1 MTLMSKE
8 RFLRCLKKTP
18 IILEAILKDVSP
30 EQVRE
35 LRDGDDGW
43 NVVEV
48 MCHLRDFENIFF
60 RRAQQIVDENR
71 PNIIPVDH
79 EALAAAGDYA
89 IQDLKTVFGQY
100 VETRRRFI
108 GWLEGLADDEWHRV
122 GIHPES
128 GEITVMEIAMQ
139 VTTHDVDHTEQ
150 IVRILELADAQFQD

>member
-1 MTLMSKE
+1 MSKA

-18 IILEAILKDVSP
+18 TILNAILKDVSS
-30 EQVRE
+30 EQVKQ
-35 LRDGDDGW
+35 LRDGEDGW

-60 RRAQQIVDENR
+60 RRAQQIVEEDR

-100 VETRRRFI
+100 IDTRRRFI
-108 GWLEGLADDEWHRV
+108 NWLEALSDDEWHNV
-122 GIHPES
+122 GVHPES
-128 GEITVMEIAMQ
+128 GEMTVMEIAMQ

-150 IVRILELADAQFQD
+150 MVRILGLADAQF

>member
-1 MTLMSKE
+1 MTLMSKA

-18 IILEAILKDVSP
+18 VILDAILKDLSP
-30 EQVRE
+30 EQVKQ
-35 LRDGDDGW
+35 LRDGEGGW

-60 RRAQQIVDENR
+60 RRAQQIVDEDR
-71 PNIIPVDH
+71 PTIVPVDH

-89 IQDLKTVFGQY
+89 IQDLKTVYGQY
-100 VETRRRFI
+100 LDTRRRFI
-108 GWLEGLADDEWHRV
+108 TWLEGLADDEWHCV

-128 GEITVMEIAMQ
+128 GEMTVMEIAMQ

-150 IVRILELADAQFQD
+150 IIRILGLADAQF